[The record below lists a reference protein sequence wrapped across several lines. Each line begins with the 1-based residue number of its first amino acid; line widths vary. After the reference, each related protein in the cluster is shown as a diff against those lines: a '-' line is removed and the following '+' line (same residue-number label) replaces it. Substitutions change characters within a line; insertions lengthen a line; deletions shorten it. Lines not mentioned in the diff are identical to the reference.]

1 MGKPPDQLPTDG
13 DRDEQRIWDKAW
25 KYSEA
30 WKSFNN
36 KQLTVS
42 PCTISEL
49 LTWYFLAKQ
58 ISCRHKASRKGTHV
72 ISDSE
77 K

>member
-36 KQLTVS
+36 K
-42 PCTISEL
+42 
-49 LTWYFLAKQ
+49 
-58 ISCRHKASRKGTHV
+58 
-72 ISDSE
+72 
-77 K
+77 